1 MNNNKADN
9 AGVITIPPFIY
20 IIGLIAGLLIHY
32 FYPSD
37 FLPEAIAIWI
47 GVPLMLVAFPIAV
60 MAFKTFKQAENDPD
74 VRTPTTTIVTV
85 GVYRLSRNPMYLSL
99 AILYL
104 GISCWVNS
112 LWCLLLVLP
121 VLIVV
126 HEGVIKRE
134 EKYLEKKFGDAYLQ
148 YKSKVR
154 RWI

>member
-32 FYPSD
+32 FYPRD

-60 MAFKTFKQAENDPD
+60 IAFKTFKQAENDPD
-74 VRTPTTTIVTV
+74 VRTPTTTIVSV
-85 GVYRLSRNPMYLSL
+85 GVYRLTRNPMYFSL

-104 GISCWVNS
+104 GITCWVNS
-112 LWCLLLVLP
+112 IWCLLLLFP

-126 HEGVIKRE
+126 NEGVIKRE
-134 EKYLEKKFGDAYLQ
+134 EKYLEKKFGDEYLK
-148 YKSKVR
+148 YKSTVR